1 MNIIS
6 FPKIFNGN
14 STAVKY
20 GDEATK
26 QSIRLLLSCE
36 CGEFFGDP
44 AFGIHLK
51 RYFFEQNNVI
61 LRDILIDELYTKIV
75 DYCPQVYIERNDI
88 KIFSKGNKLIANITY
103 KNQETFV
110 TNMFSLVLFKTEGS
124 E

>member
-1 MNIIS
+1 MNTIS

-14 STAVKY
+14 STIVKY

-26 QSIRLLLSCE
+26 QSIRLLVSCE

-44 AFGIHLK
+44 DFGIRLK
-51 RYFFEQNNVI
+51 RYFFEQNNTI
-61 LRDILIDELYTKIV
+61 LKDILIDELYTKIV
-75 DYCPQVYIERNDI
+75 AYCPQIYLERKNI
-88 KIFSKGNKLIANITY
+88 KIFIKGSKLVANIIY
-103 KNQETFV
+103 KNQETFT

>member
-1 MNIIS
+1 MNTIS

-14 STAVKY
+14 STIVKY
-20 GDEATK
+20 GDDATK
-26 QSIRLLLSCE
+26 QSILLLISSE

-44 AFGIHLK
+44 DFGIRLK
-51 RYFFEQNNVI
+51 RYFFEQNNII

-75 DYCPQVYIERNDI
+75 DYCPQIYLERRDI
-88 KIFSKGNKLIANITY
+88 KIFSSGSKLIANIKY
-103 KNQETFV
+103 RNQETFI

>member
-1 MNIIS
+1 MNTIS

-20 GDEATK
+20 GDDATK
-26 QSIRLLLSCE
+26 QSIQLLVSCE

-44 AFGIHLK
+44 DFGIHLK

-61 LRDILIDELYTKIV
+61 LKDILIDEIYTKIV
-75 DYCPQVYIERNDI
+75 DYCPQIYLERKDI
-88 KIFSKGNKLIANITY
+88 TMFISGNKLVANIVY
-103 KNQETFV
+103 KNQETFI
-110 TNMFSLVLFKTEGS
+110 TNMFSLVLFKVEGS

>member
-1 MNIIS
+1 MNTIS

-14 STAVKY
+14 STIVKY

-44 AFGIHLK
+44 DFGIHLK
-51 RYFFEQNNVI
+51 RYFFEQNNTI
-61 LRDILIDELYTKIV
+61 LKDILIDEIYTKIV
-75 DYCPQVYIERNDI
+75 NYCPQIYLDRKDI
-88 KIFSKGNKLIANITY
+88 KIFLDGSKLVANIKY
-103 KNQETFV
+103 KNQETFI
-110 TNMFSLVLFKTEGS
+110 TNMFSLVLFKTEGT